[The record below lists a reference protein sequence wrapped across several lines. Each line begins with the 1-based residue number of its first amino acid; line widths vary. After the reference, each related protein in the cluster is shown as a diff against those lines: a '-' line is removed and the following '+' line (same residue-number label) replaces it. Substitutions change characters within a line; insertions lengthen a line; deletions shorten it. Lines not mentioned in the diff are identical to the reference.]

1 MPDHFWIRMLEKPPI
16 LYHGSPYLFDE
27 AMPSFPTPTTDPRC
41 RKGVYAS
48 DDRRIGLVFALRCRE
63 TKAGA
68 LQRPRWWRK
77 HNEVFVAVIHDTI
90 DWDATGFLYHLPPA
104 TFSCEN
110 GWEWRST
117 TKVTPIRRETVRA
130 ADFLGLASQSA
141 HETIY
146 EVREHAYDPAA

>member
-1 MPDHFWIRMLEKPPI
+1 MFEKPSV

-27 AMPSFPTPTTDPRC
+27 AMPSFSTPTTDPQC

-48 DDRRIGLVFALRCRE
+48 DDRRIGLAFALRCRE
-63 TKAGA
+63 TKPGT

-77 HNEVFVAVIHDTI
+77 QNEVFVAVAHDTI
-90 DWDATGFLYHLPPA
+90 DWDATGFLYHLPPT

-117 TKVTPIRRETVRA
+117 TKVTPFHRETVKT
-130 ADFLGLASQSA
+130 ADFLRLVSQSA
-141 HETIY
+141 HETLY
-146 EVREHAYDPAA
+146 EVSEHAYDPAA